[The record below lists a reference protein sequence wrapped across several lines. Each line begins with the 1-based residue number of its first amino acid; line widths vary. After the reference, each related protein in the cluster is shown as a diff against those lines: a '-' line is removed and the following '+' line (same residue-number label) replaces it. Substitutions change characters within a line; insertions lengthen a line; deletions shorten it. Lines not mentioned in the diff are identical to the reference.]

1 MAREFVAKALIA
13 PHPPQTSRFD
23 NFALNSEGRVG
34 GHDGRPLFCRFTF
47 DTSVHFVG
55 ASFKHQKWTSCL
67 QREHRI
73 PCSARPESISL
84 QTAHSVGR
92 TKVLALNR

>member
-34 GHDGRPLFCRFTF
+34 GHDGSASPSTGGTVFTK
-47 DTSVHFVG
+47 G
-55 ASFKHQKWTSCL
+55 PGGSFLLRSDRSYLKLLARSIRGIAGRGKTGG
-67 QREHRI
+67 
-73 PCSARPESISL
+73 SADW
-84 QTAHSVGR
+84 
-92 TKVLALNR
+92 